1 MGNLHTETYY
11 NGEREYKISIEESG
25 DKILT
30 VISAILKDGSES
42 VMDHFS
48 HDKEGKSLED
58 IISHARTTVGLYPHL
73 HDFLHEAER
82 NH

>member
-11 NGEREYKISIEESG
+11 NGEREYRISIEEAN

-30 VISAILKDGSES
+30 VIYAIMSDGSEM

-48 HDKEGKSLED
+48 HEKEGKSLED

-73 HDFLHEAER
+73 HDSLHSAG
-82 NH
+82 